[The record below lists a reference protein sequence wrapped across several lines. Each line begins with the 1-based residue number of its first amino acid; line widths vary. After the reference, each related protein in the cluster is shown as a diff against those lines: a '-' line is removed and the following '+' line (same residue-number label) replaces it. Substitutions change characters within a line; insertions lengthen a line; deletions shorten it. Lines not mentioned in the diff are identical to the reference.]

1 MYVLKKSVHGPG
13 PWQGVHGP
21 GPWKWSM
28 DPVQSGGPW
37 TRGPCFVLTRYK
49 SIESIIEKLIDK
61 SIKWILLDKNRL
73 VSLKNRS
80 KSVITKYWRMCIDF
94 LDFNNVIIHG
104 RPKDTRE
111 ILRYQEESI
120 TQSAIERSVDKLK
133 KRVFQGITIVAC
145 SLFYLATACYCKLL
159 CLFFSVVGLFTG
171 NQRWSTARVSAG
183 TLILVLPE
191 FWLLLLSDCV

>member
-1 MYVLKKSVHGPG
+1 MDPVHDRGSMDPVHESG
-13 PWQGVHGP
+13 PWTRSKVGVHGP
-21 GPWKWSM
+21 VVHVLSS
-28 DPVQSGGPW
+28 PVTNRSN
-37 TRGPCFVLTRYK
+37 R
-49 SIESIIEKLIDK
+49 SSNSIIEKLIDK

-145 SLFYLATACYCKLL
+145 SLFYLATSCYCKLL

-171 NQRWSTARVSAG
+171 NQRWSMARVSAG

>member
-1 MYVLKKSVHGPG
+1 MDPVHDRGSMDPVHESG
-13 PWQGVHGP
+13 PWTRSKVGVHGP
-21 GPWKWSM
+21 VVHVLSS
-28 DPVQSGGPW
+28 PVTNRSNQS
-37 TRGPCFVLTRYK
+37 
-49 SIESIIEKLIDK
+49 SNSIIEKLIDK

-145 SLFYLATACYCKLL
+145 SLFYFATACYCKLL
-159 CLFFSVVGLFTG
+159 CSFFSVVGLFTG

>member
-1 MYVLKKSVHGPG
+1 MTGGPWTWSMKVVHGPG
-13 PWQGVHGP
+13 P
-21 GPWKWSM
+21 KWGSM
-28 DPVQSGGPW
+28 DPWSMFCPHPLQIDRIDHRIRS
-37 TRGPCFVLTRYK
+37 
-49 SIESIIEKLIDK
+49 SNSIIEKLIDK

-159 CLFFSVVGLFTG
+159 CSFFSVVGLFTG

>member
-1 MYVLKKSVHGPG
+1 MDPVHDRGSMDPVHESG
-13 PWQGVHGP
+13 PWTRSKVGVHGP
-21 GPWKWSM
+21 VVHVLSS
-28 DPVQSGGPW
+28 PVTNRSN
-37 TRGPCFVLTRYK
+37 R
-49 SIESIIEKLIDK
+49 SSNSIIEKLIDK

-159 CLFFSVVGLFTG
+159 CSFFSVVGLFTG

>member
-1 MYVLKKSVHGPG
+1 MDPVHDRGSMDPVHESG
-13 PWQGVHGP
+13 PWTRSKVGVHGP
-21 GPWKWSM
+21 VVHVLSS
-28 DPVQSGGPW
+28 PVTNRSN
-37 TRGPCFVLTRYK
+37 R
-49 SIESIIEKLIDK
+49 SSNSIIKKLIDK

-159 CLFFSVVGLFTG
+159 CSFFSVVGLFTG

-191 FWLLLLSDCV
+191 FWSLLLSDCV

>member
-1 MYVLKKSVHGPG
+1 MDLVHDRGSMDPVHESG
-13 PWQGVHGP
+13 PWTRSKVGVHGP
-21 GPWKWSM
+21 VVHVLSS
-28 DPVQSGGPW
+28 PVTNRSN
-37 TRGPCFVLTRYK
+37 R
-49 SIESIIEKLIDK
+49 SSNSIIEKLIDK

-159 CLFFSVVGLFTG
+159 CSFFSVVGLFTG

>member
-1 MYVLKKSVHGPG
+1 MDPVHDRGSMDPVHESG
-13 PWQGVHGP
+13 PWTRSKVGVHGP
-21 GPWKWSM
+21 VVHVLSS
-28 DPVQSGGPW
+28 PVTNRSN
-37 TRGPCFVLTRYK
+37 R
-49 SIESIIEKLIDK
+49 SSNSIIEKLIDK

-111 ILRYQEESI
+111 ILRYQEEAI

-145 SLFYLATACYCKLL
+145 SLFYLATAYYCKLL
-159 CLFFSVVGLFTG
+159 CSFFSVVGLFTG

>member
-1 MYVLKKSVHGPG
+1 MDPVHDRGSMDPVHESG
-13 PWQGVHGP
+13 PWTRSKVGVHGP
-21 GPWKWSM
+21 VVHVLSS
-28 DPVQSGGPW
+28 PVTNRSN
-37 TRGPCFVLTRYK
+37 R
-49 SIESIIEKLIDK
+49 SSNSIIEKLIDK

-120 TQSAIERSVDKLK
+120 TQTAIERSVDKLK

-159 CLFFSVVGLFTG
+159 CSFFSVVGLFTG

>member
-1 MYVLKKSVHGPG
+1 MDPVHDRGSMDPVHESG
-13 PWQGVHGP
+13 PWTRSKVGVHGP
-21 GPWKWSM
+21 VVHVLSS
-28 DPVQSGGPW
+28 PVTNRSN
-37 TRGPCFVLTRYK
+37 R
-49 SIESIIEKLIDK
+49 SSNSIIKKLIDK

-120 TQSAIERSVDKLK
+120 TQSATERSVDKLK

-159 CLFFSVVGLFTG
+159 CSFFSVVGLFTG